1 MPELVQQLRPLDL
14 GTLNPALQ
22 PVLINSAA
30 ELPLLK
36 DYINRKKE
44 RKDFFVGLD
53 TETNVCSD
61 FWFRRCRT
69 IQLGDRDEQFI
80 IDLLSFAGSEER
92 LIATQGEYGANAE
105 GVYDSILAVLGPV
118 LDSKEWLK
126 VGVNLG
132 FDYETLRWN
141 FGIRT
146 WNLFSCDM
154 AERVIQAGT
163 ISLKKYAEFSMA
175 AMTARYFGLELNK
188 ELQSSFDLKTPLT
201 QDQVNYAAFDTRM
214 PLAIRQ
220 AQINVMTKDQLLAV
234 AQIENDAIPAYV
246 DMHLN
251 GQRLDTVKWMQRID
265 NAVAR
270 QEEELK
276 ALDDYFIP
284 IVGRKNE
291 QLDEAELARRYKH
304 WQEDF
309 ELPTQRE
316 TDLAAQKRLEK
327 DKSRKAV
334 LALELKAAEGTR
346 RVAKAEA
353 RKHYS
358 ELSKKHTEVKHNI
371 EKCAGDAYLN
381 YKSQPQ
387 MLDALQKLPGMR
399 SIADVSDDT
408 LLRFNDRPVIQTL
421 RKYRVNGKTI
431 GTYGVQWTQRWITK
445 PSKVEGWLHPG
456 DGRLH
461 CLFNQLEAETG
472 RSSSSKPNAQNLPAE
487 EEVRDCFIAD
497 EGEDLITIDMS
508 GCELRIIAELAQAQS
523 WIQAFAKNQDV
534 HSLCTEI
541 LYPEKWRAIALPD
554 CAYYALGED
563 GQPKRVQCECPE
575 HKKLRK
581 YAKALNFGLCYG
593 SGPDALADALG
604 ITKDAAKELME
615 LHEEKFPDIWSFLRR
630 IGAQGKEYK
639 EARDMFGRRRTF
651 PEPTWA
657 TAKEWFID
665 NRSERLELD
674 EASCQANIFSFK
686 TKELR
691 EPNEEETYKLT
702 HRSPTEQ
709 EIKYGFRAMMGS
721 IERRAKNHPIQ
732 GTNASI
738 LKRAVGSGK
747 DFNGKE
753 YLWHILHKYGARL
766 LSVIHDELIVACPKA
781 HSKTVALEA
790 EDAFRRAAAEVMK
803 SVEMKSTYII
813 AEKWSK

>member
-1 MPELVQQLRPLDL
+1 MPEVIHQLKTIVLSE
-14 GTLNPALQ
+14 LNPPLNVTVIKDTTGLQ
-22 PVLINSAA
+22 
-30 ELPLLK
+30 EL
-36 DYINRKKE
+36 KKFLE
-44 RKDFFVGLD
+44 IEKVIGLD
-53 TETNVCSD
+53 SETNICED

-69 IQLGDRDEQFI
+69 IQIGNRDKQFV
-80 IDLLSFAGSEER
+80 IDLLAFAGSEDR
-92 LIATQGEYGANAE
+92 LIATQGNYGVNAE
-105 GVYDSILAVLGPV
+105 GVYDAILSVLNNV

-126 VGVNLG
+126 VGVNLA
-132 FDYETLRWN
+132 FDYETIKWN

-154 AERVIQAGT
+154 AERVIQAGS
-163 ISLKKYAEFSMA
+163 ISLKKYAEFSLA
-175 AMTARYFGLELNK
+175 AMTARYFNLELSK
-188 ELQSSFDLKTPLT
+188 ELQSSFDLKTTLT
-201 QDQVNYAAFDTRM
+201 QDQINYAAFDTRM

-220 AQINVMTKDQLLAV
+220 AQVNVMTKDQLLTT
-234 AQIENDAIPAYV
+234 AQIENDSIPAYV

-251 GQRLDTVKWMQRID
+251 GQRLDSAKWMQRID
-265 NAVAR
+265 SAIAR
-270 QEEELK
+270 QKEELRT
-276 ALDDYFIP
+276 LDEYFIP
-284 IVGRKNE
+284 IVGKKNE
-291 QLDEAELARRYKH
+291 QIDEVDIARRYKH

-309 ELPTQRE
+309 QLPTQQE
-316 TDLAAQKRLEK
+316 VDLAAQKRLEK
-327 DKSRKAV
+327 DKAKKAEIS
-334 LALELKAAEGTR
+334 ALLKAAEKMR
-346 RVAKAEA
+346 AESKAKA
-353 RKHYS
+353 RKEYS
-358 ELSKKHTEVKHNI
+358 ELSKKRTEIQHNI
-371 EKCAGDAYLN
+371 DKCAGDAYLN
-381 YKSQPQ
+381 YASQPQ
-387 MLDALQKLPGMR
+387 MLEALKKLPGMR
-399 SIADVSDDT
+399 NIVDVSDDT
-408 LLRFNDRPVIQTL
+408 LLRFNDRPIIQAL

-431 GTYGVQWTQRWITK
+431 GTYGAQWTQRWVTK

-523 WIQAFAKNQDV
+523 WIQAFSKDQDV

-541 LYPEKWRAIALPD
+541 LYPEKWREIALAN
-554 CAYYALGED
+554 CAYYAFGED

-615 LHEEKFPDIWSFLRR
+615 LHEEKFPDIWMFLRR
-630 IGAQGKEYK
+630 TGEQAKEYK
-639 EARDMFGRRRTF
+639 EARDMFGRRRIF

-665 NRSERLELD
+665 NRTERLKLNEVD
-674 EASCQANIFSFK
+674 CTANIFSFK
-686 TKELR
+686 ANNLR
-691 EPNEEETYKLT
+691 EPNEDEMYKLT

-709 EIKYGFRAMMGS
+709 EIKQGFRAMMGS
-721 IERRAKNHPIQ
+721 IERRGKNHPIQ

-738 LKRAVGSGK
+738 CKRAMSCGF
-747 DFNGKE
+747 DEQNRP
-753 YLWHILHKYGARL
+753 YLWHILPQYNARL
-766 LSVIHDELIVACPKA
+766 LSMIHDELIVSCPKKY
-781 HSKTVALEA
+781 SKELA
-790 EDAFRRAAAEVMK
+790 ELLSDCFKRAAAEVMK
-803 SVEMKSTYII
+803 SVEMKSTYTI

>member
-1 MPELVQQLRPLDL
+1 MTE
-14 GTLNPALQ
+14 LQ
-22 PVLINSAA
+22 PQLSPLILSELKPPLNAIIIQDATGLEKLREFLAA
-30 ELPLLK
+30 QEDRTLG
-36 DYINRKKE
+36 I
-44 RKDFFVGLD
+44 D
-53 TETNVCSD
+53 TETNCVSD
-61 FWFRRCRT
+61 WWFRRIRT
-69 IQLGDRDEQFI
+69 VQVGNRTQQFV
-80 IDLLSFAGSEER
+80 IDFLAFAGGSEDN
-92 LIATQGEYGANAE
+92 LVATQGNYGTTNGDTYKE
-105 GVYDSILAVLGPV
+105 IKEILEPILCTA
-118 LDSKEWLK
+118 EWLK
-126 VGVNLG
+126 VGVNLA
-132 FDYETLRWN
+132 FDYETIRWN
-141 FGIRT
+141 LGLRM
-146 WNLFSCDM
+146 WHMFSCDLS
-154 AERVIQAGT
+154 ERVLQAGT

-201 QDQVNYAAFDTRM
+201 QEQINYAAFDTRM

-220 AQINVMTKDQLLAV
+220 AQINVMTKDQLIAV
-234 AQIENDAIPAYV
+234 SQIENDAIPAYV

-251 GQRLDTVKWMQRID
+251 GQRLDTVKWMKRID

-270 QEEELK
+270 QEKELK
-276 ALDDYFIP
+276 ELDDYFIP
-284 IVGRKNE
+284 IVGRKND

-431 GTYGVQWTQRWITK
+431 GTYGAQWTQRWITK

-461 CLFNQLEAETG
+461 CLFNQLEASTG

-487 EEVRDCFIAD
+487 KEVRECFIAD
-497 EGEDLITIDMS
+497 EDEDLITIDMS
-508 GCELRIIAELAQAQS
+508 GCELRIIADMAQALS
-523 WIQAFAKNQDV
+523 WIQAFSKRQDV

-541 LYPEKWRAIALPD
+541 LYPARWKEIALPD
-554 CAYYALGED
+554 CTYYALGED
-563 GQPKRVQCECPE
+563 GQPKRVQCACPE

-581 YAKALNFGLCYG
+581 HAKALNFGLCYG
-593 SGPDALADALG
+593 AGPAKLADELG
-604 ITKDAAKELME
+604 ISLDAAKELMK
-615 LHEEKFPDIWSFLRR
+615 LHEEKFPDIWAFLKQR
-630 IGAQGKEYK
+630 GEQAKEYK

-657 TAKEWFID
+657 TAREWFIE
-665 NRSERLELD
+665 NRGDTLELD
-674 EASCQANIFSFK
+674 DTSCESNVFQFK
-686 TKELR
+686 AKNLR
-691 EPNEEETYKLT
+691 EPNEDELYKLT
-702 HRSPTEQ
+702 HRSPTEG
-709 EIKYGFRAMMGS
+709 EIKQGFRAMMGS
-721 IERRAKNHPIQ
+721 IERQGKNMPIQ

-738 LKRAVGSGK
+738 CKRAMGSGF
-747 DFNGKE
+747 DANGHP
-753 YLWHILHKYGARL
+753 YLWHTLQRYGARL
-766 LSVIHDELIVACPKA
+766 LSMIHDEVLVGCPK
-781 HSKTVALEA
+781 HCSVQVAEA
-790 EDAFRRAAAEVMK
+790 IANAFKRAAAEVMH
-803 SVEMKSTYII
+803 SVVMESEWRISNCW
-813 AEKWSK
+813 EK

>member
-1 MPELVQQLRPLDL
+1 MPEIVQQLKPVVLAE
-14 GTLNPALQ
+14 LNPPLNIT
-22 PVLINSAA
+22 VVKDAA
-30 ELPLLK
+30 GLEELKIFLETEH
-36 DYINRKKE
+36 II
-44 RKDFFVGLD
+44 GLD
-53 TETNVCSD
+53 TETTVTED

-69 IQLGDRDEQFI
+69 IQIGNREKQFV
-80 IDLLSFAGSEER
+80 IDLLSFAGSEEV
-92 LIATQGEYGANAE
+92 LSSSQGNYGANAE
-105 GVYDSILAVLGPV
+105 GVYDTILAVLGPV

-126 VGVNLG
+126 VGVNLA

-141 FGIRT
+141 FGIRM
-146 WNLFSCDM
+146 WNLFSCDF

-175 AMTARYFGLELNK
+175 AMAARYFGLELSK
-188 ELQSSFDLKTPLT
+188 ELQTSFDLKTPLT
-201 QDQVNYAAFDTRM
+201 QYQINYAAFDTRM

-220 AQINVMTKDQLLAV
+220 AQINVMTKDQLLTT
-234 AQIENDAIPAYV
+234 AQIENDAIPSYV

-251 GQRLDTVKWMQRID
+251 GQRLDTTKWMQRID

-270 QEEELK
+270 REEELK
-276 ALDDYFIP
+276 VLDEYFIP
-284 IVGRKNE
+284 IVGRKDE
-291 QLDEAELARRYKH
+291 QIDEVEIDRRYKH

-309 ELPTQRE
+309 QFPTQFE
-316 TDLAAQKRLEK
+316 SDLAAQKRLEK
-327 DKSRKAV
+327 DKAKKSEIGILLKAEEKKRAEEKAKARKA
-334 LALELKAAEGTR
+334 
-346 RVAKAEA
+346 
-353 RKHYS
+353 YS
-358 ELSKKHTEVKHNI
+358 ELSKKRTEVQHNI

-381 YKSQPQ
+381 FASQPQ
-387 MLDALQKLPGMR
+387 MLEALKKLPGMKN
-399 SIADVSDDT
+399 IVDVSDDT
-408 LLRFNDRPVIQTL
+408 LLRFNDRPMIQTL

-431 GTYGVQWTQRWITK
+431 GTYGAQWTQCWITK
-445 PSKVEGWLHPG
+445 PCKVEGWLHPG
-456 DGRLH
+456 DQRLH

-541 LYPEKWRAIALPD
+541 LYPQRWKEIALPE
-554 CAYYALGED
+554 CSYYALGED

-581 YAKALNFGLCYG
+581 HAKALNFGLCYG

-630 IGAQGKEYK
+630 TGELAKQDK

-674 EASCQANIFSFK
+674 EDSCKANVFQFK
-686 TKELR
+686 AKNLR
-691 EPNEEETYKLT
+691 EPNEDETYKLT
-702 HRSPTEQ
+702 HRSPNEQ
-709 EIKYGFRAMMGS
+709 EIKQGFRAMMGS
-721 IERRAKNHPIQ
+721 IERRGKNHPIQ

-738 LKRAVGSGK
+738 CKRAMSCGF
-747 DFNGKE
+747 DAQNQP
-753 YLWHILHKYGARL
+753 YLWHILPKYGARL
-766 LSVIHDELIVACPKA
+766 LSMIHDELIVSSPKA
-781 HSKTVALEA
+781 HSKELA
-790 EDAFRRAAAEVMK
+790 ELLSDCFRRAAAEVMK
-803 SVEMKSTYII
+803 SVEMKSTYTI